1 MLVKGQPTMLIAV
14 MGVTGSGKSTFVR
27 TASGNNKVT
36 VGHSLEACTQEINAY
51 EFNAR
56 GHNIILVDTPGFSDT
71 YKSDTEILV
80 DLAKWLEGIYR
91 QNTKLTG
98 ILYLHRITDVRMD
111 GSAMRNL
118 KMFRKLCGEDP
129 MKNVAI
135 LSTFWGKDDKQVAID
150 HEDELKSNPSFWGS
164 MIDHGA
170 QVQRFDGTES
180 GALDVLMSFATK
192 ATMTLDIQRELVD
205 EDKLVGETAAGNA
218 VNEELHRLET
228 KYRDELGRIQ
238 KETAEALAER
248 DVQYEKILNLER
260 ERMEQ
265 KLERINSDQEMLRQ
279 ERREEIR
286 RIENDNKL
294 LQSKYDTKLKEQQLE
309 AERIREEDRAETRE
323 KMQNSEAL
331 IEALKAQKSNDALVS
346 IGGKVTQVAALGA
359 MAAFDPN
366 TIPVVLAALVDLAKE
381 F

>member
-1 MLVKGQPTMLIAV
+1 MLIKGQPTMLIAV

-27 TASGNNKVT
+27 TASGNDRVT

-51 EFNAR
+51 EFNTQ

-71 YKSDTEILV
+71 YKSDTEILL
-80 DLAKWLEGIYR
+80 DLAKWLEGMYR
-91 QNTKLTG
+91 QNAKLTG

-118 KMFRKLCGEDP
+118 KMFRKLCGDDP
-129 MKNVAI
+129 MKNVTI
-135 LSTFWGKDDKQVAID
+135 LSTFWGKDDKEVA
-150 HEDELKSNPSFWGS
+150 HEDELKSNPNFWGS
-164 MIDHGA
+164 MIECGA

-180 GALDVLMSFATK
+180 SALDVLMSFATK

-205 EDKLVGETAAGNA
+205 EEKLLGETAAGSA

-228 KYRDELGRIQ
+228 KYRDELDRIQ

-248 DVQYEKILNLER
+248 DEQYEKILKQER
-260 ERMEQ
+260 KRMEQ
-265 KLERINSDQEMLRQ
+265 KLERIHSDQEMLRQ

-294 LQSKYDTKLKEQQLE
+294 LQSKYDIKLKNQQLQ
-309 AERIREEDRAETRE
+309 AERIHQQDMAEMRE
-323 KMQNSEAL
+323 KIQNSEAL
-331 IEALKAQKSNDALVS
+331 IESLKKQKRNDDLKS
-346 IGGKVTQVAALGA
+346 IGGKVTMVAALAA
-359 MAAFDPN
+359 MAAFDPFA
-366 TIPVVLAALVDLAKE
+366 IPDVLAAVVDWAQDL
-381 F
+381 

>member
-1 MLVKGQPTMLIAV
+1 MLIGV

-27 TASGNNKVT
+27 TASGNDQVT

-51 EFNAR
+51 EFNTR
-56 GHNIILVDTPGFSDT
+56 DHNIILVDTPGFNDT
-71 YKSDTEILV
+71 YKSDAEILL
-80 DLAKWLEGIYR
+80 DLAKWLEVMYR
-91 QNTKLTG
+91 QNAKLTG

-118 KMFRKLCGEDP
+118 KMFRKLCGDDP
-129 MKNVAI
+129 MKNVTI
-135 LSTFWGKDDKQVAID
+135 LSTFWGKDDKHVAIA
-150 HEDELKSNPSFWGS
+150 HENELKSNPNFWGS
-164 MIDHGA
+164 MIEYGA
-170 QVQRFDGTES
+170 QVQRFDGTQQC
-180 GALDVLMSFATK
+180 ALDVLMSFATK

-205 EDKLVGETAAGNA
+205 EEKPLGETAAGNA

-228 KYRDELGRIQ
+228 KYRDELDRIQ

-248 DVQYEKILNLER
+248 DLQYEKILNLER

-265 KLERINSDQEMLRQ
+265 KLDRIHSDQEMLRQ

-294 LQSKYDTKLKEQQLE
+294 KMAQLQNKYDTKLQEQQLE
-309 AERIREEDRAETRE
+309 AERIREEDRTEMRE
-323 KMQNSEAL
+323 QMRHSEAL
-331 IEALKAQKSNDALVS
+331 IEAMKMEKSNDALIS
-346 IGGKVTQVAALGA
+346 IGGKVTQVVALGA